1 MRSSASH
8 LPQARRAGGPQPRA
22 RQSAAGN
29 GRRPLIAA
37 GIAFVL
43 ALVVMV
49 GPVAWVVTD
58 SLEYYR

>member
-1 MRSSASH
+1 
-8 LPQARRAGGPQPRA
+8 
-22 RQSAAGN
+22 
-29 GRRPLIAA
+29 LIAA